1 MYYEANL
8 RLEHL
13 NQQILRTDVSG
24 MPLEWLT
31 YQQAVKLYFNSQIA
45 YTCGSNI
52 MTIRGG
58 INAKSNKRSTV
69 DVNSIIATY
78 GSNKTLIDKYAPP
91 LNNRTLFKRDNHV
104 CMYCGNKFRS
114 ENLSRDHITPLY
126 QGGKDLWVNV
136 VAACKRCNNAK
147 AGSTPEQAGMELL
160 AIPFIPTHAEY
171 IFLQGKIILYDQM
184 EFLKQHFPRTSPLR
198 DRL

>member
-1 MYYEANL
+1 MSDL
-8 RLEHL
+8 RESGAIE
-13 NQQILRTDVSG
+13 QDADVVLFIFRKFVYSK
-24 MPLEWLT
+24 EIDD
-31 YQQAVKLYFNSQIA
+31 K
-45 YTCGSNI
+45 
-52 MTIRGG
+52 G
-58 INAKSNKRSTV
+58 IGEIIISKHRNGPTGV
-69 DVNSIIATY
+69 VNV
-78 GSNKTLIDKYAPP
+78 TLIDKYAPP

-147 AGSTPEQAGMELL
+147 AGRTPEQAGMELL

>member
-58 INAKSNKRSTV
+58 INAKSNLSLIHIYEPTRLRRS
-69 DVNSIIATY
+69 SY
-78 GSNKTLIDKYAPP
+78 SGFCL
-91 LNNRTLFKRDNHV
+91 
-104 CMYCGNKFRS
+104 
-114 ENLSRDHITPLY
+114 
-126 QGGKDLWVNV
+126 
-136 VAACKRCNNAK
+136 
-147 AGSTPEQAGMELL
+147 
-160 AIPFIPTHAEY
+160 
-171 IFLQGKIILYDQM
+171 
-184 EFLKQHFPRTSPLR
+184 
-198 DRL
+198 

>member
-52 MTIRGG
+52 MTIR
-58 INAKSNKRSTV
+58 
-69 DVNSIIATY
+69 
-78 GSNKTLIDKYAPP
+78 
-91 LNNRTLFKRDNHV
+91 
-104 CMYCGNKFRS
+104 
-114 ENLSRDHITPLY
+114 
-126 QGGKDLWVNV
+126 
-136 VAACKRCNNAK
+136 
-147 AGSTPEQAGMELL
+147 
-160 AIPFIPTHAEY
+160 AE
-171 IFLQGKIILYDQM
+171 
-184 EFLKQHFPRTSPLR
+184 LKQNQIKEAKLM
-198 DRL
+198 

>member
-24 MPLEWLT
+24 MPLELLT

-147 AGSTPEQAGMELL
+147 VYNVPSNHRFLALEDNDKGKVCAHSKYFLCKIGM
-160 AIPFIPTHAEY
+160 IIFHY
-171 IFLQGKIILYDQM
+171 IHINL
-184 EFLKQHFPRTSPLR
+184 
-198 DRL
+198 